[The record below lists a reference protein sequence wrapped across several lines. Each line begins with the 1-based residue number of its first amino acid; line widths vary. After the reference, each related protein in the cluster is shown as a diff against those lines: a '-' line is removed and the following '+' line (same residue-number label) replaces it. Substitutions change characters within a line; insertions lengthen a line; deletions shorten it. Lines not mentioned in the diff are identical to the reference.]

1 MASPARL
8 HKQREEARIASER
21 AAERQETIQGSEH
34 ELALA
39 QLAQHKRQLQGIQSL
54 EARQAKK
61 AELMQEWHGYIDGVL
76 AADAGVPDP
85 IISQM
90 LPWLF
95 DVGDIDRAL
104 TVGDY
109 LLRHDLPAPEQF
121 TRDLPSLYA
130 EMAAESALNRPG
142 SLNAEQLA
150 EVLEATAGHDMVDE
164 IRAKLHRA
172 LGEAL
177 HSEGNDEAAIT
188 HLRHAIELNPKV
200 GSKALLAQLEKE
212 QTAQDKNE

>member
-1 MASPARL
+1 MPSPARL
-8 HKQREEARIASER
+8 HRQREAARL
-21 AAERQETIQGSEH
+21 AAEAAAAMQEPVSGSSH

-39 QLAQHKRQLQGIQSL
+39 QLAQHKRQLSNIQSMQ
-54 EARQAKK
+54 ARVEKK

-76 AADAGVPDP
+76 AADSGAHDP

-90 LPWLF
+90 MPWCF

-104 TVGDY
+104 DVGHY

-121 TRDLPSLYA
+121 TRDVPSLFA
-130 EMAAESALNRPG
+130 EMAAESWLNAKGEPAI
-142 SLNAEQLA
+142 NAEQLG
-150 EVLEATAGHDMVDE
+150 EVLATTAGHDMVDE

-177 HSEGNDEAAIT
+177 HAEGNDEGAIK
-188 HLRHAIELNPKV
+188 HLKLAVDLNEKV
-200 GSKALLAQLEKE
+200 GVKGLLAKLEK
-212 QTAQDKNE
+212 AQVKED